1 MQAGWKF
8 WIDRGGTFTD
18 VVACDPRG
26 NLHSHKLLSE
36 NQEQYPDAA
45 IAGIRHILSLS
56 SSAAI
61 PAGQIDSVRMGTT
74 VATNALLERKGTPTV
89 LAITKG
95 FADALRIGGQNRP
108 DIFALNIKL
117 PDRLY
122 SHVIEIPER
131 ITASGSVESLLDK
144 DSCLKALSAAY
155 QTGFRSIAIVLMH
168 GYHFP
173 QHEQTI
179 AELAA
184 QCGFEQIS
192 LSSESSPLPRL
203 ISRGDT
209 TVADAYLSPVLHRY
223 VKQVQNEL

>member
-36 NQEQYPDAA
+36 NQQQYPDAA

-108 DIFALNIKL
+108 DIFALNIRL

-131 ITASGSVESLLDK
+131 ITASGKIEKTLDK
-144 DSCLKALSAAY
+144 DSCLDALNAAY
-155 QTGFRSIAIVLMH
+155 QGGFRSIAIVLMH
-168 GYHFP
+168 
-173 QHEQTI
+173 E
-179 AELAA
+179 A
-184 QCGFEQIS
+184 
-192 LSSESSPLPRL
+192 
-203 ISRGDT
+203 DT
-209 TVADAYLSPVLHRY
+209 TITT
-223 VKQVQNEL
+223 